1 LLPHRQAAERRRPF
15 AVIAQDSAALV
26 WSSQELPHPGEQRLA
41 PLTTLAL
48 DLVEQHRAD
57 QHLGR
62 MDGWEQIEQQRQAEA
77 RQELERRAAERLRDR
92 PAPGEDGPRR
102 SGPRFSGP
110 R

>member
-1 LLPHRQAAERRRPF
+1 VLDERAALHQERTQMRELRQEIEAARERVPTRAEAQELERR
-15 AVIAQDSAALV
+15 AGL
-26 WSSQELPHPGEQRLA
+26 
-41 PLTTLAL
+41 
-48 DLVEQHRAD
+48 
-57 QHLGR
+57 HLGR
-62 MDGWEQIEQQRQAEA
+62 MEGWEQIEQQRQAEA